1 MDKKNPAIADRG
13 FPFWWAHLDSNQGP
27 NHSDLC
33 SFFKRLKMKK
43 EINFDVFKDGS
54 ESQVS
59 HLIYFDVRFRMSAN
73 IHAISLESALDKIYD
88 YSEREL
94 LNFDE
99 RDAPEI
105 TIHNVF

>member
-1 MDKKNPAIADRG
+1 
-13 FPFWWAHLDSNQGP
+13 
-27 NHSDLC
+27 
-33 SFFKRLKMKK
+33 MKK
-43 EINFDVFKDGS
+43 KINFDVVNDSS

-73 IHAISLESALDKIYD
+73 IHAVSLESALEKIYD

-99 RDAPEI
+99 RDAPEL